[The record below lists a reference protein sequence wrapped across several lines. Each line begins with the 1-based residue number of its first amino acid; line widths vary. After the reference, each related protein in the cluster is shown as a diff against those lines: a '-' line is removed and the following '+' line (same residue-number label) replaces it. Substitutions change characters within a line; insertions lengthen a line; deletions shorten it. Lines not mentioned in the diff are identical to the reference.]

1 MEHKSPL
8 LKNGILYDQIDLG
21 KNQDNNQKL
30 GAILIGKETEKT
42 NLFIFFIFESRHD
55 EST

>member
-42 NLFIFFIFESRHD
+42 DLFIFIFESRHD